1 MEIRYDSMA
10 ALKCKLFWLGQKVIG
25 DDENIKDHTKHF
37 VD

>member
-10 ALKCKLFWLGQKVIG
+10 ALKCKLFWLRQKLIG
-25 DDENIKDHTKHF
+25 NDENIKDYTKYF